1 MKMTKWYQV
10 FVRDLGLTKDEEAI
24 LLEMVGKRYNQ
35 GRKEIKLTADRFPN
49 RIENK
54 RYLIVLLENLVTEAK
69 ALCLQASQYK

>member
-1 MKMTKWYQV
+1 M
-10 FVRDLGLTKDEEAI
+10 GLTKDEEAI